1 MNLNKISANDIA
13 VSGLK
18 VQRARMNIIANN
30 IANVETTRT
39 PEGGVFQRQ
48 MVLLRGE
55 EIKPGSNPERLGV
68 RVKDVIRDT
77 SPPRWVFDPQHPDAD
92 EEGMVAYPNI
102 NTAVEMVNLISAQR
116 AYEANIAVITSGR
129 QMKQRALDI
138 LQQ

>member
-18 VQRARMNIIANN
+18 VQRARMNVIANN

-48 MVLLRGE
+48 MVLLLGD
-55 EIKPGSNPERLGV
+55 EIKPGANPERLGV

-77 SPPRWVFDPQHPDAD
+77 SPPRMVFDPQHPDAN

>member
-18 VQRARMNIIANN
+18 VQRARMNVIANN

-48 MVLLRGE
+48 MIILRGD
-55 EIKPGSNPERLGV
+55 EIKPGANPERLGV

-77 SPPRWVFDPQHPDAD
+77 SPPRMVFDPQHPDAN